1 MAYVVLGVALFLVLV
16 LIAVHIG
23 ISRKDDDA
31 PADKPVLSGSGVYS
45 IVRRSPRTAV
55 MKVRPGADEVRQ
67 YLVSVNEDNT
77 GKRLSSEDKER
88 LVAAFTADTEA
99 AIAEVEAGD
108 QEGVEYYYY
117 DYRWDD
123 PVCEGM
129 VGKGQ
134 YVTREEMFRFPQL
147 LPPFHLGCGC
157 VVRRQHGNDTPR
169 KTIALNMRPLL
180 PDNQQPPRL
189 PDWRSVCRIP

>member
-1 MAYVVLGVALFLVLV
+1 MMYVLLGLALFLVLV

-23 ISRKDDDA
+23 ITRRADDTQ
-31 PADKPVLSGSGVYS
+31 ADKPVLSGSGVYS
-45 IVRRSPRTAV
+45 IVRRSPREAV
-55 MKVRPGADEVRQ
+55 QKIRPGADEMRQ
-67 YLVSVNEDNT
+67 YLASVNEDST
-77 GKRLSSEDKER
+77 GKRLSAEDKER
-88 LVAAFTADTEA
+88 ILAAFAADTEA

-129 VGKGQ
+129 VGKGP

-157 VVRRQHGNDTPR
+157 VLKRQHGTEALR
-169 KTIALNMRPLL
+169 KTIAMHLRPLL
-180 PDNQQPPRL
+180 ADNQQLPRL
-189 PDWRSVCRIP
+189 PDWRSVCRLP